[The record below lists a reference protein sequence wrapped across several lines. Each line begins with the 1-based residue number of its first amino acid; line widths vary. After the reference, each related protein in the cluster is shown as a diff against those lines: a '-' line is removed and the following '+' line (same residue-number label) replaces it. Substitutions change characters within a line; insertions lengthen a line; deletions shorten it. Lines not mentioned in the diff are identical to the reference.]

1 MRCPSAHGSEERLPV
16 AQKLGE
22 RLGQPV
28 LVDNRPGAGGNIGT
42 IAVAMAPAATPAAVV
57 RMLREHIAQVLAL
70 PEVRERLAAQAF
82 EPVASTPQFL
92 EARIRE
98 EHAKWARVIK
108 ESGARAE

>member
-1 MRCPSAHGSEERLPV
+1 MPLIKSGRLAAVAVTGARRLAILPEVPTVSESGFPDY
-16 AQKLGE
+16 
-22 RLGQPV
+22 
-28 LVDNRPGAGGNIGT
+28 LVDNMYMF
-42 IAVAMAPAATPAAVV
+42 MAPAATPAAVV

-92 EARIRE
+92 GARIRE